1 MDSKPHNEITSL
13 LLDSSTGD
21 EAADAQQL
29 VPLVYDE
36 LRGIAQRYF
45 RQERPDHTLQPTA
58 IVHEA
63 YLRLVDE
70 SRVDWQGRTHFR
82 AVCAKVMRRV
92 LIDYARARSR
102 DRRGGG
108 DKPILLDSVV
118 APLHLERV
126 GAIELSDA
134 LDRLAQLDE
143 RQAQIVELRF
153 YGGLTVDEVAK
164 TLDLS
169 KRTVEG
175 EWTHAKAWLKAQFDQ
190 EARS

>member
-118 APLHLERV
+118 AQLHLERV